1 MGVLASRVQKYAPK
15 KITFPGKDYLEHILE
30 GWCDALRSARR
41 QTEDKNE
48 RKKEFERIHEYADT
62 TAIDCG
68 NGRRIWRPDSEIRRG
83 VGESRGGGFPPG
95 GSHSPGAGVQSGP
108 AARVWSAYG
117 CAT

>member
-1 MGVLASRVQKYAPK
+1 MGLLASRVQKYAPK

-48 RKKEFERIHEYADT
+48 RKKEFECIHEYADT

-68 NGRRIWRPDSEIRRG
+68 DGRGIWWPNCEIKRG
-83 VGESRGGGFPPG
+83 VGESRGGDFPHG
-95 GSHSPGAGVQSGP
+95 GNHSPGTGVQSEP
-108 AARVWSAYG
+108 EARV
-117 CAT
+117 